1 MGHKNPPHVLIM
13 QKELDKRIT
22 ENDQYSMRAFAQ
34 SLGLDP
40 AYISRVLNN
49 KQAISTTAA
58 KQISRR
64 LDLCEEDRVRFLE
77 SVADEKRCTSLK
89 EMDPGLID
97 CGD

>member
-1 MGHKNPPHVLIM
+1 MGHKNPPHVTIM
-13 QKELDKRIT
+13 QDELDKRVA
-22 ENDQYSMRAFAQ
+22 ENDQYSMRAFAL

-64 LDLCEEDRVRFLE
+64 LNLVEEDRVRFLE
-77 SVADEKRCTSLK
+77 SVADEKRCSSMN
-89 EMDPGLID
+89 EMDPGLTD
-97 CGD
+97 CSG